1 MTRKQKFK
9 LKHTFLIIMIGI
21 TLTTSIMMTT
31 VYQNIIMQEPES
43 AEEVVRILLDT
54 QTWQI
59 SPGVWAT
66 NQSPGAGTPG
76 VVQIV
81 TLNDAFSTW
90 DNPIDE
96 DDANIYEESDG
107 TFTDASVDPPH
118 EELDGTTPF
127 DTDFHIATVYQFNKS
142 QAYDG
147 GAWNSS
153 RVKAYINTTGL
164 KNDAVSVEMSKGAWY
179 TGDDVNTQ
187 RITFYLLDDDGGADD
202 ANPLQINID
211 AAWNANVTYWYYG

>member
-1 MTRKQKFK
+1 MTRNKK
-9 LKHTFLIIMIGI
+9 LKLRKTFFAVLTGIMLSSGLLMGI
-21 TLTTSIMMTT
+21 F
-31 VYQNIIMQEPES
+31 YQNIQNDPPENIQDLFNGKWLR
-43 AEEVVRILLDT
+43 APT
-54 QTWQI
+54 
-59 SPGVWAT
+59 VWAT

-107 TFTDASVDPPH
+107 TFTDNSAAAPH
-118 EELDGTTPF
+118 EELDGTTPY
-127 DTDFHIATVYQFNKS
+127 DTDFHIAIVYQFNKD

-153 RVKAYINTTGL
+153 RVKAFINTTGL
-164 KNDAVSVEMSKGAWY
+164 KNDASSVELSKGAWY
-179 TGDDVNTQ
+179 AGDDADTQ
-187 RITFYLLDDDGGADD
+187 RLNFYLLDDDGGADD
-202 ANPLQINID
+202 GNPLQINID
-211 AAWNANVTYWYYG
+211 AAYNSNVTIWYYG